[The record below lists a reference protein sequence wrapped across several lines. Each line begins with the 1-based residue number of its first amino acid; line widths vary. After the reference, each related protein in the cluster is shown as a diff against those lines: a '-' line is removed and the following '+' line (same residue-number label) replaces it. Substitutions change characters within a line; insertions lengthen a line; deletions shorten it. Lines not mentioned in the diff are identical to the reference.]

1 MRQHVL
7 KSGDKHEVRG
17 SLNVGADWP
26 FAAGERNL
34 RITAQH
40 RGGDGEEAIKTS
52 SKSRWYFLKS
62 PASVATHGIDCESTP
77 AEWMPMSL
85 SAAEID
91 CDTAN
96 KRKMALVDAIAERAR
111 RRTLN
116 RQVMVSLPRVF

>member
-1 MRQHVL
+1 
-7 KSGDKHEVRG
+7 
-17 SLNVGADWP
+17 
-26 FAAGERNL
+26 
-34 RITAQH
+34 
-40 RGGDGEEAIKTS
+40 
-52 SKSRWYFLKS
+52 
-62 PASVATHGIDCESTP
+62 
-77 AEWMPMSL
+77 MPMSL